1 MDFTTRPTTYE
12 LSFSKAERSSEL
24 LRSAQNDRL
33 SKTFIDVVLIL
44 DNGVEIPAH
53 RLVLASAS
61 AYFRTMFTIN
71 MHESSKERIHLRDVD
86 SASMEA
92 LVEFAYT
99 GKISITSGNDVTL
112 FCTADRLLFEDV
124 VDYCSTG
131 LSKHVNKSN
140 CLTWMTFAYEYNCE
154 KLLSVALRLA
164 ALHIVDLVKT
174 DEFRSLSLE
183 IVSQLLATDEL
194 AVSREEDVWDV
205 VMQWIQYDEENRK
218 SRFKELSK
226 VVRFP
231 LIAEREFVL
240 SHPVV
245 SANDSY
251 RSLVLEK
258 SREPRPTRRL
268 GNKVLLAV
276 GGVVSTESKDFF
288 AEDATETKTVE
299 YYDHLSNVW
308 KEFPS
313 LNEARYSPGVVTLDK
328 SVYAIGG
335 SRNRSVERYD
345 STEGCWMRDVSPMHF
360 SRTGKGVVVHENR
373 IYAMGST
380 TGKKD
385 DVTLCEQYNSATN
398 SWTVLQSLSKLV
410 SVKGTLVLN
419 DHIYV
424 LASNLIGLSGC
435 HLDVFK
441 YDTVA
446 DRWLDVPFCSQGYD
460 DPDRFV
466 FRFLCADRNC
476 LHLRRE
482 ILSWPDT
489 KPFEHLTLDVRN
501 GQLTRYK
508 VGDCPPFLD
517 TFQRF
522 YENTYCLYNEKVY
535 SVGGVMRGECHE
547 ASDVQTFF
555 WYDMSSEVA
564 QYVEG
569 PRLMKKRSRCG
580 VAAIDRRLTFN
591 LS

>member
-1 MDFTTRPTTYE
+1 MPSMDFKTYE
-12 LSFSKAERSSEL
+12 MSFSKAERSSEL

-33 SKTFIDVVLIL
+33 SKTFIDVVLVL

-61 AYFRTMFTIN
+61 AYFRAMFTIN

-92 LVEFAYT
+92 LVDFAYT

-124 VDYCSTG
+124 VHYCCTG
-131 LSKHVNKSN
+131 LAKHVNKAN
-140 CLTWMTFAYEYNCE
+140 CLTWMTFAYEHNCE
-154 KLLSVALRLA
+154 KLLSVARRLA
-164 ALHIVDLVKT
+164 AVHIVDLVKT
-174 DEFRSLSLE
+174 DEFRRLSLE
-183 IVSQLLATDEL
+183 IVSQLLALDEL

-205 VMQWIQYDEENRK
+205 VMQWIEYDEENRK
-218 SRFKELSK
+218 SRFEELSK
-226 VVRFP
+226 FVRFP
-231 LIAEREFVL
+231 LIVEREFLL

-245 SANDSY
+245 SVNESY

-258 SREPRPTRRL
+258 SSEPRPTRRL

-276 GGVVSTESKDFF
+276 GGVVSTESKGFF
-288 AEDATETKTVE
+288 PNDVTATKTVE

-313 LNEARYSPGVVTLDK
+313 LNEARYSPGVVTLDN

-335 SRNRSVERYD
+335 WRNRSVERYD
-345 STEGCWMRDVSPMHF
+345 STEGCWMSDVSPMQF
-360 SRTGKGVVVHENR
+360 NRTGKGVVVYENR
-373 IYAMGST
+373 IYAMGSNR
-380 TGKKD
+380 GENEF
-385 DVTLCEQYNSATN
+385 TLCEQYNSATN
-398 SWTVLQSLSKLV
+398 SWTSLQSLSKPVLV
-410 SVKGTLVLN
+410 EGTLVSN

-424 LASNLIGLSGC
+424 LGSNLIGLVGEN
-435 HLDVFK
+435 LDVFK
-441 YDTVA
+441 YDPFA
-446 DRWLDVPFCSQGYD
+446 DCWLDVPFCSQGYD
-460 DPDRFV
+460 ENDDEFV
-466 FRFLCADRNC
+466 FQFLCADRNC

-482 ILSWPDT
+482 ILSWPGT
-489 KPFEHLTLDVRN
+489 RPFEHLTLDVRN

-517 TFQRF
+517 TLRRF
-522 YENTYCLYNEKVY
+522 YDNAYCLYNEKVY
-535 SVGGVMRGECHE
+535 SVGGVMRGACHD

-555 WYDMSSEVA
+555 WYDMSTEVA

-591 LS
+591 VC